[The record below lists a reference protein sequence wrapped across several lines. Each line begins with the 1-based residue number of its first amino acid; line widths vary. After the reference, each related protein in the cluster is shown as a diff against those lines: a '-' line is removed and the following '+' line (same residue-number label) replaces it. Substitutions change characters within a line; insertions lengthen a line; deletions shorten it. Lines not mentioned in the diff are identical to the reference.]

1 MCLYIT
7 LIVTNFKLNFMM
19 YFDFRY
25 DWNLDLGLKCFM
37 IPRPGLNHIS
47 YNDVKIL
54 NTITITILSQMIKKL
69 KKENLKKTDF
79 VPLYYPCWSTRSGS
93 IPSDRQTHN
102 IRMWSATTR

>member
-1 MCLYIT
+1 
-7 LIVTNFKLNFMM
+7 M

-69 KKENLKKTDF
+69 KKEN
-79 VPLYYPCWSTRSGS
+79 V
-93 IPSDRQTHN
+93 
-102 IRMWSATTR
+102 